1 MKKQKTHLYR
11 GHAMK
16 KTRLC
21 LLILVCC
28 IAMLGS
34 CSEESNEYTISE
46 FDNESKIVLGESSG
60 GTESGSETQVTGE
73 FTVKEKKYTF
83 EGTDLMLLEITNEA
97 DKNCSVTVNGAYLDK
112 DGTVLKTETQTFDQ
126 FAAGYQNY
134 FLFQPEITFEKFEYT
149 IEVAETEATMYAPK
163 LKASLS
169 DIYEMK
175 APQIGQGDYSLYPT
189 IVAYFEYEKETT
201 ETLDI
206 NSKWILFGE
215 NDQIIAIVP
224 VGTFLWEKLEG
235 QQYPLYYTKEETLVW
250 PEEYRGNIRAI
261 HVLNSIKIGEI
272 PQ

>member
-1 MKKQKTHLYR
+1 MKSF
-11 GHAMK
+11 
-16 KTRLC
+16 
-21 LLILVCC
+21 LILFLGC
-28 IAMLGS
+28 IFLFCS
-34 CSEESNEYTISE
+34 CSKNTTYSISNY
-46 FDNESKIVLGESSG
+46 DNESRIQIGFDNTTSTNIENTSPN
-60 GTESGSETQVTGE
+60 SE
-73 FTVKEKKYTF
+73 FIVKEKKYTF
-83 EGTDLMLLEITNEA
+83 QETELILLDLQNLTDQNY
-97 DKNCSVTVNGAYLDK
+97 SVTVNGTYLDK